1 MMQPQINVDAYI
13 PLNTITSKFVRD
25 LYRFSP
31 FGPDNENPLFV
42 TENVYDSGGSKLVG
56 RGFHHIKLELI
67 DKTISSPLQ
76 AIAFSS
82 DTYFKRIKDKQPVN
96 ICYTIE
102 ENRHGNYHYTQL
114 MIKDINGHTS
124 E

>member
-1 MMQPQINVDAYI
+1 MDAE
-13 PLNTITSKFVRD
+13 ITLDKITPRFVNQ
-25 LYRFSP
+25 LALFSP

-42 TENVYDSGGSKLVG
+42 TKRVYDAGGSKLVG
-56 RGFHHIKLELI
+56 KGFHHIKLELI
-67 DKTISSPLQ
+67 DDTVTKPTQ

-82 DTYFKRIKDKQPVN
+82 DTYFKRIKERQPVN

-102 ENRHGNYHYTQL
+102 ENRHGANSYTQL
-114 MIKDINGHTS
+114 MVKDIQ